1 MSTIS
6 ILLIIVAFGCLG
18 WFFKTKEEST
28 KTVCVIAFLV
38 FFIWGITMIGTERKP
53 KVPKEPKREVV
64 IVYDEEPEDEEPVY
78 EKYLQVEPEREEHE
92 DTLVVPRGGLTE
104 EQKRELQEYL
114 DQRYR

>member
-6 ILLIIVAFGCLG
+6 ILLILVALGCLG
-18 WFFKTKEEST
+18 WSFKTKDEST

-38 FFIWGITMIGTERKP
+38 FFIWGITMIGTEQK
-53 KVPKEPKREVV
+53 PKEPKHDAIVV
-64 IVYDEEPEDEEPVY
+64 YEEETEDEEEPEDEEPVY

-104 EQKRELQEYL
+104 EQ
-114 DQRYR
+114 RYR

>member
-18 WFFKTKEEST
+18 WSFKTKEEST

-53 KVPKEPKREVV
+53 KEPKEPKREVV
-64 IVYDEEPEDEEPVY
+64 IVYDE
-78 EKYLQVEPEREEHE
+78 EPEREEHE

-104 EQKRELQEYL
+104 EQKRKLQEYL

>member
-18 WFFKTKEEST
+18 WSFKTKEEST

-53 KVPKEPKREVV
+53 EEPKHEIVL
-64 IVYDEEPEDEEPVY
+64 VYDEESDGDYAEQDALEIINSV
-78 EKYLQVEPEREEHE
+78 EKGD
-92 DTLVVPRGGLTE
+92 DTVSVHRRLTE

-114 DQRYR
+114 NQRYR